1 MVSLRQIS
9 VDRDR
14 VFSVINK
21 ICTPSIT
28 PINMVVTV
36 YSDHCLYI
44 WTIARVPALDN
55 LARLTVIKE
64 MDTKRTELI
73 IREFS
78 KSHTQYRNPRE
89 QFQDN
94 QSIDLSSGLRNR
106 CHSASVVQLAWY

>member
-1 MVSLRQIS
+1 
-9 VDRDR
+9 
-14 VFSVINK
+14 
-21 ICTPSIT
+21 
-28 PINMVVTV
+28 MVVTV
-36 YSDHCLYI
+36 YSDHCLG
-44 WTIARVPALDN
+44 TIARVPALDN
-55 LARLTVIKE
+55 LATGRLTVIKE